1 MIQEMAMP
9 TRPLISIVCPAYC
22 EEEVLPRFHEA
33 LSQGIEPLAA
43 EYDLEI
49 LYVDDGSSDGTLAVM
64 RKLATSDSRV
74 RYYSLSRNFGQQA
87 ALTAGLEQ
95 ARGDVVVSLDTD
107 LQHPPRIILQLIE
120 EWHKGSE
127 VVHTIRAEDLRL
139 SWFKRTSSR
148 VFYKVLGWCSDLD
161 VRAGAS
167 DFRLLSRRAVDAV
180 LRMRESHR
188 YMRGIVQWLG
198 FRSSQVHFEPDA
210 RGAGTS
216 KYTLRRLVALALDG
230 LLSFSPAPY
239 RFAVGA
245 GLALTAISGLFSI
258 AAVLG
263 FVGWGE
269 PAGRVGVIGLAAI
282 HAIAAAMLFAANI
295 FGEYLF
301 RIYEQAK
308 DRPVYLIGESNVES
322 ADPAVRIPSER
333 RPPRAA

>member
-1 MIQEMAMP
+1 
-9 TRPLISIVCPAYC
+9 
-22 EEEVLPRFHEA
+22 
-33 LSQGIEPLAA
+33 
-43 EYDLEI
+43 
-49 LYVDDGSSDGTLAVM
+49 
-64 RKLATSDSRV
+64 
-74 RYYSLSRNFGQQA
+74 
-87 ALTAGLEQ
+87 
-95 ARGDVVVSLDTD
+95 
-107 LQHPPRIILQLIE
+107 
-120 EWHKGSE
+120 
-127 VVHTIRAEDLRL
+127 L